1 MRRKMRYI
9 SLISPVISLLMGCNG
24 CHFSKGFSKDLTT
37 TLSVRYN
44 GFTIGRFLL
53 TDNNNRPL
61 DDNRVR
67 GDIPFRIVGNG
78 IEGYTTEEGKVFPG
92 CALTI
97 TDPTGKQILEIRDLF
112 ADNSEGISSKDAANI
127 AAIFTIPAQAGV
139 GKKFHVQSRIF
150 DKKNPENEI
159 IATANVLLQ

>member
-1 MRRKMRYI
+1 MRIKMRYI
-9 SLISPVISLLMGCNG
+9 SLISPVISLLLGCNG

-37 TLSVRYN
+37 TLSVKYN

-61 DDNRVR
+61 KDNKVQ

-78 IEGYTTEEGKVFPG
+78 IEGYTTQEGKVYPG

-97 TDPTGKQILEIRDLF
+97 TDPAGKQILEIPDLF
-112 ADNSEGISSKDAANI
+112 AGQPEGISPEDAANI
-127 AAIFTIPAQAGV
+127 AAIFTIPAQAGI

-150 DKKNPENEI
+150 DKKNTENEI
-159 IATANVLLQ
+159 IATADVLLQ